1 MEDLMPA
8 KRKRPSCILG
18 ILLLIAVLALTGCGD
33 KGERPPSP
41 EAVAPRE
48 SVQSPPGEVSHIT
61 EPKADVEALLSDLQ
75 SKIRSLSSYR
85 ATFEIVFTEGEAT
98 YGTIAFVRPDRLR
111 MEMCM
116 GKDERVKQ
124 YLYSDGLTLWQYLPF
139 FKMASKV
146 DLAALREEFPETF
159 AELVGEQANVKGVL
173 EEIDKGTIEYLGTE
187 DLDGEEVYFFQG
199 DVAQEEDAEV
209 ARVKAWVSRM
219 DGLQRRVEAYSPDG
233 ELIYQQRLK
242 DVTVNIE
249 IPDQE
254 FGFDVPEGIAII
266 DVTQEQRE
274 KLQGGI
280 AEEPIP
286 ESP

>member
-1 MEDLMPA
+1 MVA
-8 KRKRPSCILG
+8 KRKRPRYIWG
-18 ILLLIAVLALTGCGD
+18 IALLIALLGLTGCGD
-33 KGERPPSP
+33 KGEGPPSP
-41 EAVAPRE
+41 EVVAPRE
-48 SVQSPPGEVSHIT
+48 LVQSPPGGVSQTT

-85 ATFEIVFTEGEAT
+85 ATFEIVFTEGETT

-116 GKDERVKQ
+116 GKDERAKQ
-124 YLYSDGLTLWQYLPF
+124 YLYSDGLTLWQYLPY

-146 DLAALREEFPETF
+146 DLAALREEFPETIK
-159 AELVGEQANVKGVL
+159 ELVGEQADIEGVL
-173 EEIDKGTIEYLGTE
+173 GKIDKGSIEYLGIE
-187 DLDGEEVYFFQG
+187 DLDGEEVCVFQG
-199 DVAQEEDAEV
+199 DVTQEEDAEV
-209 ARVKAWVSRM
+209 ARVKAWVSRV
-219 DGLQRRVEAYSPDG
+219 DGLQRRIEAYSLDG

-242 DVTVNIE
+242 DVLVNIE

-254 FGFDVPEGIAII
+254 FRFAVPEGTAII

-280 AEEPIP
+280 VEETIP
-286 ESP
+286 GDS